1 MPPALPGG
9 LPSRPP
15 LFRDLFAGL
24 ERDILTNA
32 FVTVLFGL
40 GPLAIMVEISR
51 GGGLSESDLVSWV
64 FGGYGI
70 TGLMSIALAIRYRE
84 PLPIAW
90 TIAGAV
96 LVGPALERYS
106 FPEVIGAYFATGLLV
121 LVLGLTGW
129 IRRVMD
135 AVPMPIVF
143 GMVAGVFLQ
152 FALNMVDAFGADF
165 WLSLAMVGAYVA
177 VMAAGP
183 VARIVP
189 PLFAALAVGI
199 LITLFTD
206 GIAPGRDIPLT
217 LASPNLYLPE
227 FSLRAM
233 VDLVLPMTI
242 TVIGIHNAQGF
253 VFARAKGIRLPE
265 NLVTAACGLSTFAL
279 ALFGSVPTCF
289 GGPSIA
295 IMTSAGRREHW
306 YVGVVVFGLLF
317 LVIAA
322 LAPAAIALALGL
334 PGPLIAV
341 VAGLALFGVLR
352 DSMTTAFA
360 GDFRTGALVAFV
372 VTLSGVHPFGI
383 GAAFWALVI
392 GYGISAAVERDAF
405 RSRRKAASV
414 SPPAP
419 PAE

>member
-1 MPPALPGG
+1 MPPSPPGG
-9 LPSRPP
+9 APSRPP
-15 LFRDLFAGL
+15 LFRDIVAGL
-24 ERDILTNA
+24 DGDILTNA

-40 GPLAIMVEISR
+40 GPLAILVEISR

-64 FGGYGI
+64 FGGYSI
-70 TGLMSIALAIRYRE
+70 TGVMSIVLSLRYRE

-106 FPEVIGAYFATGLLV
+106 FPEVIGAYFGTGLVV
-121 LVLGLTGW
+121 LILGLTGW

-152 FALNMVDAFGADF
+152 FALNMVGAFGDDL
-165 WLSLAMVGAYVA
+165 WLSAAMVGAYVA
-177 VMAAGP
+177 AMAAGRA
-183 VARIVP
+183 ARYLP

-199 LITLFTD
+199 VITLLTD
-206 GIAPGRDIPLT
+206 GLTPGREIPLT
-217 LASPNLYLPE
+217 LAAPNIYVPE

-233 VDLVLPMTI
+233 IDLVIPMTI

-253 VFARAKGIRLPE
+253 VLARAKGIRLPE
-265 NLVTAACGLSTFAL
+265 NLLTAACGLSTFAL
-279 ALFGSVPTCF
+279 AIFGSVPTCF

-306 YVGVVVFGLLF
+306 YVGVFVFGLLF

-322 LAPAAIALALGL
+322 LAPAAIALALAL
-334 PGPLIAV
+334 PGALIAV

-352 DSMTTAFA
+352 DAMTTAFS

-383 GAAFWALVI
+383 GAAFWALVF
-392 GYGISAAVERDAF
+392 GYAISAAVERNAF
-405 RSRRKAASV
+405 RGRR
-414 SPPAP
+414 
-419 PAE
+419 